1 MSQHSD
7 HLKQRTLAFGVSVI
21 RLVDGLPST
30 LAGQT
35 VGRQLARSGSSI
47 GANYRAACSARSRL
61 EFIAKLG
68 VVVEEAE
75 ESVYWLHVVLNTQLI
90 DATLA
95 RPLRQEAG
103 ELLAVFAKS
112 IGTARSNAKIAK
124 KEQAFIWS
132 RLRAHR

>member
-7 HLKQRTLAFGVSVI
+7 HLKQRTLVFGVNVL

-35 VGRQLARSGSSI
+35 VGRQLARSGPSI
-47 GANYRAACSARSRL
+47 GANYRAACSARSRV

-75 ESVYWLHVVLNTQLI
+75 ESVYWLDVILDTQLMEE
-90 DATLA
+90 TVA
-95 RPLRQEAG
+95 RAVRQEAG
-103 ELLAVFAKS
+103 ELLAIFARS
-112 IGTARSNAKIAK
+112 IGTARTNAKIGR
-124 KEQAFIWS
+124 KEQAFWP
-132 RLRAHR
+132 RPRAHR